1 MINIDINV
9 YMINIDINVYMIN
22 IDRMENIFI
31 WIKIS
36 ILIFFDFYLE
46 LFLLRFFMFVI
57 YFCIWYR
64 IFFYVNNLF
73 NYVELYLMRYGF
85 LFIVCLFYF

>member
-1 MINIDINV
+1 MINK
-9 YMINIDINVYMIN
+9 
-22 IDRMENIFI
+22 DRMENVFI

-36 ILIFFDFYLE
+36 ILIFFNFYLE

-57 YFCIWYR
+57 YFCIWYGR
-64 IFFYVNNLF
+64 FFYVNNLF
-73 NYVELYLMRYGF
+73 NYVELYLMRYEF

>member
-1 MINIDINV
+1 
-9 YMINIDINVYMIN
+9 MIN
-22 IDRMENIFI
+22 IDRMEYIFI

-36 ILIFFDFYLE
+36 KLIFFDFYLE

-57 YFCIWYR
+57 YFCIWYGR
-64 IFFYVNNLF
+64 FIYDNNLF
-73 NYVELYLMRYGF
+73 NYVELYLMRYEF

>member
-64 IFFYVNNLF
+64 
-73 NYVELYLMRYGF
+73 
-85 LFIVCLFYF
+85 